1 MTVESFLKSFQAFN
15 NEKGSRFGLERFTHS
30 LSDGTN
36 DSRIDY
42 LFKEENYYDILKRYR
57 STRI

>member
-1 MTVESFLKSFQAFN
+1 MGKVLDFN
-15 NEKGSRFGLERFTHS
+15 FVMPDLTLNTYITHS

-42 LFKEENYYDILKRYR
+42 LFKDENYYDILKRYR